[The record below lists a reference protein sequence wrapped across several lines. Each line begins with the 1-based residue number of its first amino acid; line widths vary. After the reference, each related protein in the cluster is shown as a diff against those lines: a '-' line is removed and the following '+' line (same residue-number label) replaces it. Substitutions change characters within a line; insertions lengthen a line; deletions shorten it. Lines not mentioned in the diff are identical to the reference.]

1 MTKKK
6 IKINTLNLN
15 DWYAIDG
22 LRKQDPQ
29 ANISYQIQ
37 VEVS

>member
-6 IKINTLNLN
+6 KINTLNLN
-15 DWYAIDG
+15 NWYAIDG
-22 LRKQDPQ
+22 LWKQHPQ
-29 ANISYQIQ
+29 ANISYQIE